1 MEAVIK
7 SRFKFYLI
15 SNPLYKS
22 NKGAAGAFMLLFTFV
37 FVIAIGAVFQWQQVN
52 TVKENVDRELSRA
65 VNISVDLSM
74 LDKYRM
80 DHISRIDKDTALN
93 EFYLYL
99 VDELQLDADMKRYNE
114 GQLVYQLVIDDTH
127 ISESPP
133 EFSVQG
139 RVILEPLF
147 FRDLIG
153 MNFEIPV
160 KAKAR
165 NQRLE

>member
-1 MEAVIK
+1 MIIRSYK
-7 SRFKFYLI
+7 GLNNKCNYL
-15 SNPLYKS
+15 PAS
-22 NKGAAGAFMLLFTFV
+22 NKGSAGVFMLLFMCV
-37 FVIAIGAVFQWQQVN
+37 FIIAIGAVFQWQQVN
-52 TVKENVDRELSRA
+52 TVKENLDRELSRA
-65 VNISVDLSM
+65 VNIAIDLSM

-99 VDELQLDADMKRYNE
+99 LDELQLDSDMKRYNE
-114 GQLVYQLVIDDTH
+114 GQLVYQLVIDNTQ

-133 EFSVQG
+133 EFSVEG
-139 RVILEPLF
+139 RVIMKPLF
-147 FRDLIG
+147 FKDIIELD
-153 MNFEIPV
+153 FEIPV